1 MNLDIL
7 IVIIFA
13 LAGSFL
19 SFFSGFGLGTL
30 LLPAFMLFFPPEL
43 AITATAIV
51 HMLNNIF
58 KLYLVGKHADWSI
71 VKYFGALSIVGALL
85 GSWMLKVIPSDQV
98 LKSYILFNKTF
109 EITSI
114 KVLIG
119 LIVAGFAILE
129 TNASFKALKMDKK
142 WMPIGGVVSGFFGGL
157 SGHQGALR
165 SAFLMKAGLSKE
177 AFMGTRVVVAC
188 MVDTA
193 RIIVYS
199 TFAFSA
205 VGSLDKSL
213 ILIATAAAFAGAY
226 LGNKWMQK
234 KELDWI
240 NRFIQWTLIIFAV
253 ALILGW
259 L

>member
-1 MNLDIL
+1 
-7 IVIIFA
+7 
-13 LAGSFL
+13 
-19 SFFSGFGLGTL
+19 
-30 LLPAFMLFFPPEL
+30 
-43 AITATAIV
+43 
-51 HMLNNIF
+51 
-58 KLYLVGKHADWSI
+58 
-71 VKYFGALSIVGALL
+71 
-85 GSWMLKVIPSDQV
+85 
-98 LKSYILFNKTF
+98 
-109 EITSI
+109 
-114 KVLIG
+114 
-119 LIVAGFAILE
+119 
-129 TNASFKALKMDKK
+129 
-142 WMPIGGVVSGFFGGL
+142 
-157 SGHQGALR
+157 
-165 SAFLMKAGLSKE
+165 MKAGLTKE